1 MNFSTLSEQ
10 ELKVRDDRY
19 VKDLRKHGEEMDL
32 MTERME
38 DQIETLMKA
47 YREELA
53 QIEVGL
59 QRQLYNV
66 YITFKCS
73 TFKFSIPP

>member
-1 MNFSTLSEQ
+1 M
-10 ELKVRDDRY
+10 RDDRY
-19 VKDLRKHGEEMDL
+19 VKDLRKHGEEIDL

-38 DQIETLMKA
+38 DQIKTLMKA

-59 QRQLYNV
+59 QRHLYNV
-66 YITFKCS
+66 YIAFKWS
-73 TFKFSIPP
+73 TFSLSIPP